1 MSHEGA
7 LETVI
12 AEQLADACAAYLR
25 TRTDPESQATQLA
38 KRLVARAAKTS
49 AIEMAGLVAKQLL
62 GILASRLG
70 PDAAAAIGRVLED
83 LTHTA
88 DEALERRLRLQSGAD
103 ALRQLMGL
111 AAETVSAIG
120 DVLVVLDGG
129 ERLSDSDFA
138 LLRDLPGFL
147 PARVTVLLGLTTA
160 DTAQH
165 EKANLL
171 GISGGLVIELPA
183 LRLEHIQTWLADQTL
198 PAEHAK
204 EVLTR
209 TNGYPLLVDSAIAY
223 LLAGKSLSEL
233 PPGDTLAN
241 LTRISWGHLSSD
253 ARAAAF
259 RLCAFSS
266 ALTTEE
272 ILALLDLRFESWLAL
287 REELIRNRIFTLN
300 EEWFHDRRRW
310 FLWHEFMTS
319 TDRARIAEELLPT
332 VQTWALD
339 ASSGINGLANFASL
353 LPYAPRFRSTTPDVE
368 LISNLRSDALATLSA
383 LLELSEPSGAL
394 YGFVETSQLLA
405 YLRNRGLADNAVF
418 VAISTLSESGLAY
431 VVDQDLSLI
440 SPTVPSPTALA
451 CIVGRCLLEFRRA
464 PLPVWR

>member
-1 MSHEGA
+1 MGIYGRDELLEVLLERREGLIVLTGDSGVGKTSVLRTVQQRENTRIAVTGTLMSHEGA

-165 EKANLL
+165 EKADLL

-223 LLAGKSLSEL
+223 LLAGKSLSEA
-233 PPGDTLAN
+233 P
-241 LTRISWGHLSSD
+241 
-253 ARAAAF
+253 
-259 RLCAFSS
+259 
-266 ALTTEE
+266 
-272 ILALLDLRFESWLAL
+272 
-287 REELIRNRIFTLN
+287 
-300 EEWFHDRRRW
+300 
-310 FLWHEFMTS
+310 
-319 TDRARIAEELLPT
+319 
-332 VQTWALD
+332 
-339 ASSGINGLANFASL
+339 SGRHACQSYANFVGS
-353 LPYAPRFRSTTPDVE
+353 P
-368 LISNLRSDALATLSA
+368 LI
-383 LLELSEPSGAL
+383 
-394 YGFVETSQLLA
+394 
-405 YLRNRGLADNAVF
+405 
-418 VAISTLSESGLAY
+418 
-431 VVDQDLSLI
+431 
-440 SPTVPSPTALA
+440 
-451 CIVGRCLLEFRRA
+451 
-464 PLPVWR
+464 